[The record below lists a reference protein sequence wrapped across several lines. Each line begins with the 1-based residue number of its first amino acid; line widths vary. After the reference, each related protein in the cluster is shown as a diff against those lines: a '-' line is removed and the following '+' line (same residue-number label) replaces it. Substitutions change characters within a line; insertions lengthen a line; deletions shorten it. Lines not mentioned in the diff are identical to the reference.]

1 MTLAAVVLAA
11 GHGRRLAPLT
21 DERPKALCPVNN
33 VALVDHALARV
44 APFVAVTPESVA
56 VNAHHLAEQ
65 VQRHVGDRAHV
76 SVELGGAL
84 GTAGALGNLRDWI
97 AGRDVLV
104 ANCDAWGP
112 VDLTDL
118 VEGWDGREPRLLVI
132 ADRARPDFDGR
143 WRFAG
148 TSLLPW
154 RIVSELAATPSGLYE
169 VVWRKAQ
176 AAGQLSFAVTEATFI
191 DCGTPTDYLRAN
203 LVASGGHTVVGAGA
217 RIDGT
222 AEHCVVWPGAV
233 VEAGEHLVESIRTA
247 GGMTVAAPQHEG
259 QGGP

>member
-21 DERPKALCPVNN
+21 DELPKALCPVNN

-44 APFVAVTPESVA
+44 APFVALTPASVA
-56 VNAHHLAEQ
+56 VNAYHLAEQ
-65 VQRHVGDRAHV
+65 VQRHVGSRAHV
-76 SVELGGAL
+76 SVEVGAAL
-84 GTAGALGNLRDWI
+84 GTAGAIGNLRDWI
-97 AGRDVLV
+97 AGRDVLIT
-104 ANCDAWGP
+104 NSDAWGP
-112 VDLTDL
+112 TDLTDL
-118 VEGWDGREPRLLVI
+118 VDGWDGGEPRLLVV
-132 ADRARPDFDGR
+132 AESTRPDFGGR

-154 RIVSELAATPSGLYE
+154 RIVRELASTPSGLYE
-169 VVWRKAQ
+169 VVWR
-176 AAGQLSFAVTEATFI
+176 AAEADGRLSFAVTERFI
-191 DCGTPTDYLRAN
+191 DCGTPSDYLRAN

-222 AEHCVVWPGAV
+222 AERCVLWPGAV

-247 GGMTVAAPQHEG
+247 AGLTVAAPQHEG
-259 QGGP
+259 RAP